1 MNELRPEIYWTHL
14 YWLTVLEEQKS
25 YTRAAEKLAV
35 SKSAISQKISEL
47 ERITG
52 KALVHRTTRS
62 VSLSEDGLRLVAELA
77 APFTQLRDTFTSACD
92 AEGPLRGTLRL
103 TAPVAFARQQ
113 LVPAL
118 TPFLHQHP
126 QFQLQLEV
134 TDRLVSLASEGF
146 DLAIRHCRRE
156 ALPETH
162 VAWPLCKT
170 HTLVVAAPAYL
181 RRFGLPESPE
191 CLRQHQC
198 LTYPRGAQRPL
209 WTFTAC
215 ADPTQRISV
224 DVQGPF
230 ATNNSESLRDAA
242 RAGLGIALLP
252 DFSAREA
259 IDNGQLQ
266 EVLPQWRPV
275 EVFAEH
281 LFVVRPYTPRVSRA
295 VEAFSMHLR
304 TVFGD

>member
-52 KALVHRTTRS
+52 KTLVRRTTRS
-62 VSLSEDGLRLVAELA
+62 VSLSEDGLRLVAELTT
-77 APFTQLRDTFTSACD
+77 PFAQLRDTFTSVCD

-113 LVPAL
+113 LVPAI

-162 VAWPLCKT
+162 VAWPLCNTK
-170 HTLVVAAPAYL
+170 TLVVAATEYIH
-181 RRFGLPESPE
+181 RFGAPESPDT
-191 CLRQHQC
+191 LRQHQC

-209 WTFTAC
+209 WTFASC
-215 ADPTQRISV
+215 IDPTQRVSV
-224 DVQGPF
+224 EVQGPF

-242 RAGLGIALLP
+242 LSGLGIALLP
-252 DFSAREA
+252 DFSATDA
-259 IDNGQLQ
+259 INQGLLQ

-275 EVFAEH
+275 EVFAEQ

-295 VEAFSMHLR
+295 VEAFSAYLKQR
-304 TVFGD
+304 FQ